1 MYEDYKSI
9 STSIRGIL
17 GKTVK
22 EISNE
27 STDEYRK
34 SLEKIAKDRQ
44 LKSLSKKDKDT
55 LIKIANLMKRA
66 NEALDQGDEE
76 KVKEIIGLLRKASD
90 SHAKQAD
97 DLQKAVDEDELE
109 EANTDKYMWKDINRA
124 LMNAGLNPRQIM
136 KVAGLLKGKE
146 LKEESG
152 VDEDAETTAA
162 DASSKDMSLGKMI
175 RRKDDEDEVNE
186 VKTSIFTLN
195 DMDDEDAATVIAMAK
210 RAGVFLRTKKVS
222 MKRSDVQLKGDKKK
236 IFKFINSLPE
246 SIQYKKN

>member
-97 DLQKAVDEDELE
+97 DLQKAVDED
-109 EANTDKYMWKDINRA
+109 
-124 LMNAGLNPRQIM
+124 
-136 KVAGLLKGKE
+136 
-146 LKEESG
+146 
-152 VDEDAETTAA
+152 AETTAA
-162 DASSKDMSLGKMI
+162 DASSKDMPLGKMI

>member
-109 EANTDKYMWKDINRA
+109 EANTDKYMWK
-124 LMNAGLNPRQIM
+124 
-136 KVAGLLKGKE
+136 
-146 LKEESG
+146 
-152 VDEDAETTAA
+152 
-162 DASSKDMSLGKMI
+162 
-175 RRKDDEDEVNE
+175 
-186 VKTSIFTLN
+186 
-195 DMDDEDAATVIAMAK
+195 
-210 RAGVFLRTKKVS
+210 
-222 MKRSDVQLKGDKKK
+222 
-236 IFKFINSLPE
+236 
-246 SIQYKKN
+246 

>member
-1 MYEDYKSI
+1 
-9 STSIRGIL
+9 
-17 GKTVK
+17 
-22 EISNE
+22 
-27 STDEYRK
+27 
-34 SLEKIAKDRQ
+34 
-44 LKSLSKKDKDT
+44 
-55 LIKIANLMKRA
+55 MKRA
-66 NEALDQGDEE
+66 NEALDQSDEE

-97 DLQKAVDEDELE
+97 DLQKAVDED
-109 EANTDKYMWKDINRA
+109 
-124 LMNAGLNPRQIM
+124 
-136 KVAGLLKGKE
+136 
-146 LKEESG
+146 
-152 VDEDAETTAA
+152 AETTAA
-162 DASSKDMSLGKMI
+162 DASSKDMPLGKMI

>member
-97 DLQKAVDEDELE
+97 DLQKAVDED
-109 EANTDKYMWKDINRA
+109 
-124 LMNAGLNPRQIM
+124 
-136 KVAGLLKGKE
+136 
-146 LKEESG
+146 
-152 VDEDAETTAA
+152 AETTAA
-162 DASSKDMSLGKMI
+162 DASSKDMPLGKMI

-186 VKTSIFTLN
+186 VKTNIFTLN

>member
-97 DLQKAVDEDELE
+97 DLQKAVDED
-109 EANTDKYMWKDINRA
+109 
-124 LMNAGLNPRQIM
+124 
-136 KVAGLLKGKE
+136 
-146 LKEESG
+146 
-152 VDEDAETTAA
+152 AETTAA

>member
-1 MYEDYKSI
+1 MYEDYQSV
-9 STSIRGIL
+9 STSIRDIL

-55 LIKIANLMKRA
+55 LIKIANLMKKA
-66 NEALDQGDEE
+66 NEALDQGDEA
-76 KVKEIIGLLRKASD
+76 KVKEIIDLLRKASD

-97 DLQKAVDEDELE
+97 DLQKAVDED
-109 EANTDKYMWKDINRA
+109 
-124 LMNAGLNPRQIM
+124 
-136 KVAGLLKGKE
+136 
-146 LKEESG
+146 
-152 VDEDAETTAA
+152 AETTAA
-162 DASSKDMSLGKMI
+162 DASSKDMPLGKII
-175 RRKDDEDEVNE
+175 RRKEDEDEVNE
-186 VKTSIFTLN
+186 VKTNVFTLN
-195 DMDDEDAATVIAMAK
+195 DMDDNDAATVIAMAK
-210 RAGVFLRTKKVS
+210 KAGVFLRTKKVS

-246 SIQYKKN
+246 SIQYKKK